1 MAQSDPSVQEE
12 NSEMSAE
19 ARAVIGKARRSF
31 GFSMSILIL
40 GFMAIVL
47 ALVYR
52 ATRDGESVADRYQLE
67 SVPVPGNAE
76 VISLVPVRDVIALTY
91 RVEGATM
98 LRLIR
103 VTDGEVIKEIPVGS
117 ETP

>member
-1 MAQSDPSVQEE
+1 MTD
-12 NSEMSAE
+12 E

-52 ATRDGESVADRYQLE
+52 ATKDRESADDLYVLE
-67 SVPVPGNAE
+67 SIVLPNGAE
-76 VISLVPVRDVIALTY
+76 VISMIPVRDVIAVTY
-91 RVEGATM
+91 SVEGQTA
-98 LRLIR
+98 LRMISAE
-103 VTDGEVIKEIPVGS
+103 TGEILKEIPVVG
-117 ETP
+117 E

>member
-1 MAQSDPSVQEE
+1 MTHSDPSNADQT
-12 NSEMSAE
+12 SDMTDE

-52 ATRDGESVADRYQLE
+52 ATKDRESAADPYELE
-67 SVPVPGNAE
+67 QIVLPNGAE
-76 VISLVPVRDVIALTY
+76 VISMVPVRDVIAITY
-91 RVEGATM
+91 SVEGQTA
-98 LRLIR
+98 LRMISAD
-103 VTDGEVIKEIPVGS
+103 TGEILKEIPVGG
-117 ETP
+117 E

>member
-1 MAQSDPSVQEE
+1 MSD
-12 NSEMSAE
+12 E

-52 ATRDGESVADRYQLE
+52 ATRDGGSIADRYVLE
-67 SVPVPGNAE
+67 SIAVPAGA
-76 VISLVPVRDVIALTY
+76 DVLSVLPSGDIIALTY
-91 RVEGATM
+91 VTGGETFLRMVDAKTGAV
-98 LRLIR
+98 LR
-103 VTDGEVIKEIPVGS
+103 EIPVID
-117 ETP
+117 EIP

>member
-1 MAQSDPSVQEE
+1 MTD
-12 NSEMSAE
+12 E

-52 ATRDGESVADRYQLE
+52 ATKDRESAADPYVLE
-67 SVPVPGNAE
+67 AIVLPSGAE
-76 VISLVPVRDVIALTY
+76 VISMVPVRDVIAITY
-91 RVEGATM
+91 SVAGQTA
-98 LRLIR
+98 LRMISAE
-103 VTDGEVIKEIPVGS
+103 TGEILKEIPVVG
-117 ETP
+117 E